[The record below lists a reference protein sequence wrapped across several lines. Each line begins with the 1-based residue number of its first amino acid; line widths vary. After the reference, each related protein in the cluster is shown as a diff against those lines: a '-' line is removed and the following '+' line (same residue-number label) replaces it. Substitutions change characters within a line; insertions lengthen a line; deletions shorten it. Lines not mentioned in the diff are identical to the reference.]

1 MKQETVAVVDVAC
14 DKEQIAEF
22 VVAALAAVIAAV
34 AAAVDDV
41 DDLYCIEQEQSA
53 HAVAKTSNKEPKQVR
68 NLKDRT
74 TTFDTLPL

>member
-1 MKQETVAVVDVAC
+1 MEQKTAVVVDAVY
-14 DKEQIAEF
+14 DKKQIAEYV
-22 VVAALAAVIAAV
+22 VVA

-53 HAVAKTSNKEPKQVR
+53 HAVAKTSNKKPKQVY

-74 TTFDTLPL
+74 TTFDTLPLWVEK